1 MNTDYSL
8 RVLVVE
14 DEEYRKEWFRGQ
26 YPFALIVAHPDDAI
40 AALVQQAWDVL
51 YLDHDLGLEPRNGR
65 DVANWLI
72 KERHAQPGI
81 RIVVHSVN
89 VVSGPKIERELQEGG
104 RRAEWRPF
112 YTLTEQAVLP

>member
-1 MNTDYSL
+1 M

-14 DEEYRKEWFRGQ
+14 DEDYRKEWFRKQ
-26 YPFALIVAHPDDAI
+26 YPEAIIVTHPDKAI
-40 AALVQQAWDVL
+40 AALLERQWDLL

-65 DVANWLI
+65 DVAKWLVR
-72 KERHAQPGI
+72 ERLAQPDI

-89 VVSGPKIERELQEGG
+89 VVSGPKIERELREGG